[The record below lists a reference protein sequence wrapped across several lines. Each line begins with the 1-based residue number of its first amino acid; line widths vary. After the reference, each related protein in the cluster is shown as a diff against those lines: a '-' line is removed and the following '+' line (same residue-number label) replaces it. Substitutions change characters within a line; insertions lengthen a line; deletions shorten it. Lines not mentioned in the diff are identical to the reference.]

1 MPTAMK
7 KFALYLYVPQ
17 RRLERASF
25 EQKDVNRK
33 ILDFKDGR
41 RYASTWA
48 ARLMARALTMMDL
61 SDTIIVG
68 TPASSPYTHVR
79 RYKKFL
85 HQLCT
90 LSGAID
96 GFSHVTVTGRRKK
109 VHNTRE
115 RELCTHLDKYV
126 HIDKTYFRGKKVI
139 VVDDI
144 CTTGQT
150 SQAFIEA
157 LEDAGAKVRFALFLA
172 KTLRLKR

>member
-1 MPTAMK
+1 MK
-7 KFALYLYVPQ
+7 KIAFHLYVPQ
-17 RRLERASF
+17 RRLIRASF
-25 EQKDVNRK
+25 EQQEVNRM

-41 RYASTWA
+41 NYASSWA
-48 ARLMARALTMMDL
+48 ARLMARALTMIDL

-90 LSGAID
+90 MSGAID

-109 VHNTRE
+109 VHTTRE
-115 RELCTHLDKYV
+115 RELFTHLDKFV
-126 HIDKTYFRGKKVI
+126 HIDKSYFRGKKVI

-157 LEDAGAKVRFALFLA
+157 LQDAGAKVRFAIFLA